1 MNAPPDCRKPRLP
14 VLKALAV
21 PALFATGIAFPLPSV
36 AHLDGQP
43 PSEAQQ
49 KSVTDT
55 VNLCFDLPDT
65 VEGAA
70 AAFTEIG
77 WSNGNPDES
86 PTAPRTEL
94 EALVG
99 AVVVGRFR
107 AEDLYFTVGNALSVA
122 NSVLEQSDLGP
133 NQVGL
138 IWDEATIAVLGI
150 EEGTPYCA
158 ISGPAWIVIAA
169 EEAGLKPQ
177 LEDSSDTL
185 MKSKG
190 RIAQGAFSMGI
201 ILDFDTFLISAVAAI
216 KYGEGD
222 GEKAE
227 VIKTLLNPASII
239 ITPQSTLERLGR

>member
-1 MNAPPDCRKPRLP
+1 MNAPPDSRKRHRPSLRR
-14 VLKALAV
+14 LAV
-21 PALFATGIAFPLPSV
+21 LALFATGIAMPLPSM

-43 PSEAQQ
+43 PSETQQ
-49 KSVTDT
+49 KRVTDT

-65 VEGAA
+65 AENAA
-70 AAFTEIG
+70 AAFTAIG
-77 WSNGNPDES
+77 WSNGNPDDS

-99 AVVVGRFR
+99 AVVAGRFR
-107 AEDLYFTVGNALSVA
+107 VEDLYFTVSNALSVA

-158 ISGPAWIVIAA
+158 ISGPAWIVFAA

-177 LEDSSDTL
+177 LEEASDTL

-190 RIAQGAFSMGI
+190 RIAPGAFSMGV

-227 VIKTLLNPASII
+227 SIKTLLNPASII
-239 ITPQSTLERLGR
+239 ITPQSTLERFGR